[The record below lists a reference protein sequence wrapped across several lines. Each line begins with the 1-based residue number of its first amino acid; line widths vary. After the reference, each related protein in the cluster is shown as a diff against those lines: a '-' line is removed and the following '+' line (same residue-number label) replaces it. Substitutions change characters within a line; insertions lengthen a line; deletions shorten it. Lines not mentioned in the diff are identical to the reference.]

1 MNKFKFTLLTV
12 SCAAFLTA
20 CSSSSKGGT
29 DNSDQ
34 IRKTE
39 STLTQKI
46 ADLTQQVKTAQQQAQ
61 NNQSNYN
68 TAKSEADKAQATV
81 TQLTAEVAKLTKEL
95 AELNQK
101 QAELAA
107 EQTNSQLANA
117 KQNLENQDAL
127 KKLEEKA
134 QKAAEDLANA
144 KQNLEKAQK
153 DAEVANKSVEELNA
167 KVAEQAKKRQEA
179 EEYAKQLENLRAD
192 EKSRIPLSDKVFGG
206 ISGVM
211 TDAVSGGVINL
222 KDGKATVE
230 RTQARDIRDIAIVDS
245 YGIRDQVLSLADS
258 EYNDYIGQVEYSSNI
273 ANTGDFKSTTF
284 GIYAT
289 DPYNPTEKMIYA
301 QGKPTDVSQ
310 IPTSGT
316 IQYTGG
322 AAYVKDG
329 VSYARTSKMNA
340 TADFDKKVIDITIN
354 EKVNTYYNTVQVP
367 KMNFGGKIT
376 GNSFAGEVNG
386 VKTQGG
392 FFGENAK
399 ELSGVFTNDA
409 DKSRG
414 VFGAIKQ
421 EAAQ

>member
-1 MNKFKFTLLTV
+1 M
-12 SCAAFLTA
+12 S
-20 CSSSSKGGT
+20 
-29 DNSDQ
+29 
-34 IRKTE
+34 
-39 STLTQKI
+39 
-46 ADLTQQVKTAQQQAQ
+46 
-61 NNQSNYN
+61 
-68 TAKSEADKAQATV
+68 
-81 TQLTAEVAKLTKEL
+81 
-95 AELNQK
+95 
-101 QAELAA
+101 
-107 EQTNSQLANA
+107 
-117 KQNLENQDAL
+117 
-127 KKLEEKA
+127 
-134 QKAAEDLANA
+134 
-144 KQNLEKAQK
+144 
-153 DAEVANKSVEELNA
+153 
-167 KVAEQAKKRQEA
+167 
-179 EEYAKQLENLRAD
+179 
-192 EKSRIPLSDKVFGG
+192 
-206 ISGVM
+206 
-211 TDAVSGGVINL
+211 DAVSGGVINL

-230 RTQARDIRDIAIVDS
+230 RTQARDIRDLTIVDS
-245 YGIRDQVLSLADS
+245 NGVKDQLLSLADS
-258 EYNDYIGQVEYSSNI
+258 EYNDYIGQVQYSSNI
-273 ANTGDFKSTTF
+273 ANTDDFKSTAF
-284 GIYAT
+284 GVYAT

-301 QGKPTDVSQ
+301 QGKPTDVAQ

-386 VKTQGG
+386 IKTQGG

-399 ELSGVFTNDA
+399 ELSGIFTNEA